1 MFRNLD
7 HCTAK
12 DRTMSD
18 TYQAIAN
25 SPVGKALFSAINLPI
40 PVILERWQPERT
52 SFISGP
58 VLVGAATGSS
68 AVDTVF
74 ATLKNAPQARA
85 TVLANTPTA
94 TDLQKQAAA
103 AGLSADSYT
112 ARREDDNTFK
122 ALVFDATG
130 IENPDQLKALWEFF
144 HPVIRKLE
152 KCARVVVIG
161 RTPETQSGATRVAQ
175 RALEGFTRSVGKEI
189 KRGATVQLVYVEAGA
204 ESQLAAPLHF
214 FLSPKSAYV
223 SAQVV
228 RVTQAGFQAEGFDWS
243 QPLAGKK
250 ALVTGGSRGIG
261 AAIARVLARDGA
273 KVTVLDIPPMA
284 EDLNQVA
291 SDIGGD
297 TLELDIT
304 SDDAPRAIA
313 DAAKAMGGLDILVHN
328 AGVTRD
334 KMLGNMPENFW
345 DMVLNI
351 NIASQ
356 LRINEQLLADGG
368 MGEGGRVISISSIA
382 GIAGNPGQTNYGC
395 SKAAVIGMIDTYSEE
410 YADKGITVN
419 AVAPGFIETQ
429 MTAAI
434 PFTIREAGRRMNA
447 MNQGGQPVDVAETI
461 AFFASPAAQG
471 LTGNVVRVC
480 GQMMLGA

>member
-1 MFRNLD
+1 
-7 HCTAK
+7 
-12 DRTMSD
+12 MSD

-25 SPVGKALFSAINLPI
+25 SPMGKALFGAINLPI
-40 PVILERWQPERT
+40 PVILDRWQPGQA
-52 SFISGP
+52 SFIKGR
-58 VLVGAATGSS
+58 VLVGAANGST
-68 AVDTVF
+68 AVDSILG
-74 ATLKNAPQARA
+74 TLKGAPEAKVS
-85 TVLANTPTA
+85 VLANNGNA
-94 TDLQKQAAA
+94 SELQKK
-103 AGLSADSYT
+103 AGKLGVDADNYT
-112 ARREDDNTFK
+112 ANRDDDAKFK
-122 ALVFDATG
+122 GLVFDATG
-130 IENPDQLKALWEFF
+130 IQNPDELKALWEFF

-152 KCARVVVIG
+152 KCARVVVVG
-161 RTPETQSGATRVAQ
+161 RTPETQTGTARVAQ

-189 KRGATVQLVYVEAGA
+189 KKGATAQLVYVNEGA
-204 ESQLAAPLHF
+204 EAQLASPLHF

-228 RVTQAGFQAEGFDWS
+228 RVSEAGFDAKKFDWNK
-243 QPLAGKK
+243 PLAGKK

-261 AAIARVLARDGA
+261 AAIAEVLARDGA
-273 KVTVLDIPPMA
+273 TVTVLDIPPMA
-284 EDLNQVA
+284 DDLNKVA
-291 SDIGGD
+291 EQIGGD

-304 SDDAPRAIA
+304 AAEAPEAIA
-313 DAAKAMGGLDILVHN
+313 AKGKAVGGFDVIVHN

-334 KMLGNMPENFW
+334 KMLGNMPEKFW

-356 LRINEQLLADGG
+356 LRINEKLLADGG
-368 MGEGGRVISISSIA
+368 MGEGGRIISISSIA
-382 GIAGNPGQTNYGC
+382 GIAGNLGQTNYGA
-395 SKAAVIGMIDTYSEE
+395 SKAAVIGMIDAYKDE
-410 YADKGITVN
+410 YAEKGITIN

-461 AFFASPAAQG
+461 AFFASPASQG

-480 GQMMLGA
+480 GQMLLGA

>member
-1 MFRNLD
+1 
-7 HCTAK
+7 
-12 DRTMSD
+12 MSD

-25 SPVGKALFSAINLPI
+25 SPMGKALFSAINLPI
-40 PVILERWQPERT
+40 PVILERWQPGQN
-52 SFISGP
+52 SFVSGR
-58 VLVGAATGSS
+58 VLVGAAPGSS

-74 ATLKNAPQARA
+74 ASLKKAPEARPA
-85 TVLANTPTA
+85 VLANNGNA
-94 TDLQKQAAA
+94 SELQKQAAA
-103 AGLSADSYT
+103 AGVSADNYT
-112 ARREDDNTFK
+112 ATKEDETRFK

-130 IENPDQLKALWEFF
+130 IESPDQLKALWEFF
-144 HPVIRKLE
+144 HPVIKKLD

-161 RTPETQSGATRVAQ
+161 RTPETLAGAARVAQ
-175 RALEGFTRSVGKEI
+175 RGLEGFTRSVGKEI
-189 KRGATVQLVYVEAGA
+189 KRGATVQLVYCEAGA

-228 RVTQAGFQAEGFDWS
+228 RVGAAGFDAANFDWDK
-243 QPLAGKK
+243 PLAGKK

-261 AAIARVLARDGA
+261 ASIARVLARDGA
-273 KVTVLDIPPMA
+273 QVTVLDIPPMA
-284 EDLNQVA
+284 EDLNKVA
-291 SDIGGD
+291 EEIQGQ

-304 SDDAPRAIA
+304 SEDAPRVIA
-313 DAAKAMGGLDILVHN
+313 EAARKMGGLDIVVHN

-345 DMVLNI
+345 DMVMNI

-356 LRINEQLLADGG
+356 LRINEQLVADDGL
-368 MGEGGRVISISSIA
+368 GEGGRIISISSIA
-382 GIAGNPGQTNYGC
+382 GIAGNLGQTNYGT

-447 MNQGGQPVDVAETI
+447 MNQGGQPVDVAEAI

-471 LTGNVVRVC
+471 LTGNVIRVC

>member
-1 MFRNLD
+1 
-7 HCTAK
+7 
-12 DRTMSD
+12 MSD
-18 TYQAIAN
+18 TYQSIAN
-25 SPVGKALFSAINLPI
+25 SSVGKAIFSAINLPI
-40 PVILERWQPERT
+40 PVILDRWQPGQN
-52 SFISGP
+52 SFISGK
-58 VLVGAATGSS
+58 VLVGAADGSS

-74 ATLKNAPQARA
+74 ATLKGAPEAQVA
-85 TVLANTPTA
+85 VLANNANAPE
-94 TDLQKQAAA
+94 LQKQAAG
-103 AGLSADSYT
+103 AGVDANNYT
-112 ARREDDNTFK
+112 ATKEDETRFK
-122 ALVFDATG
+122 ALVFDASG
-130 IENPDQLKALWEFF
+130 IETPEQLKALWEFF
-144 HPVIRKLE
+144 HPVIKKLE
-152 KCARVVVIG
+152 KCARVIVIG
-161 RTPETQSGATRVAQ
+161 RTPETLHGAARVAQ

-189 KRGATVQLVYVEAGA
+189 KKGATVQLLYAEAGA
-204 ESQLAAPLHF
+204 DSQLAAPLHF

-228 RVTQAGFQAEGFDWS
+228 RARASGFDARGFDWDKS
-243 QPLAGKK
+243 LTGKK

-273 KVTVLDIPPMA
+273 QVTVLDIPPMA
-284 EDLNQVA
+284 EDLNKVA
-291 SDIGGD
+291 EEIQGQ

-304 SDDAPRAIA
+304 ADDAPAQILE
-313 DAAKAMGGLDILVHN
+313 AAKNMGGLDILVHN

-356 LRINEQLLADGG
+356 LRINDKLVADGG
-368 MGEGGRVISISSIA
+368 MGDGGRIISISSIA
-382 GIAGNPGQTNYGC
+382 GIAGNLGQTNYGC
-395 SKAAVIGMIDTYSEE
+395 SKAGVIGMVDTYSEE
-410 YADKGITVN
+410 YGDKGITVN

-461 AFFASPAAQG
+461 AFFASPASQG

>member
-1 MFRNLD
+1 
-7 HCTAK
+7 
-12 DRTMSD
+12 MSD
-18 TYQAIAN
+18 TYQSIAN
-25 SPVGKALFSAINLPI
+25 SPLGKAIFSAIKLPI
-40 PVILERWQPERT
+40 PVILERWQPGRE
-52 SFISGP
+52 SFISGK
-58 VLVGAATGSS
+58 VLVGAAAGAGAT
-68 AVDTVF
+68 ADIF
-74 ATLKNAPQARA
+74 RTLKGASQAEIQLLADQDNTSQLQGQAADAGLEAPGY
-85 TVLANTPTA
+85 TA
-94 TDLQKQAAA
+94 T
-103 AGLSADSYT
+103 
-112 ARREDDNTFK
+112 REDETRFK
-122 ALVFDATG
+122 ALIFDATG
-130 IENPDQLKALWEFF
+130 IATPEQLKALWTFF

-152 KCARVVVIG
+152 KCARILVVG
-161 RTPETQSGATRVAQ
+161 RPPETLDGPARVAQ
-175 RALEGFTRSVGKEI
+175 RALEGFTRSLGKEAR
-189 KRGATVQLVYVEAGA
+189 KGATVQLLYVEAGA

-223 SAQVV
+223 SGQVV
-228 RVTQAGFQAEGFDWS
+228 RVRAAGFDAGELDWNK
-243 QPLAGKK
+243 PLAGRK

-273 KVTVLDIPPMA
+273 EVTVLDIPAM
-284 EDLNQVA
+284 A
-291 SDIGGD
+291 SDLQQIADEIGGQA
-297 TLELDIT
+297 LQLDIT
-304 SDDAPRAIA
+304 ATDAPQRMLE
-313 DAAKAMGGLDILVHN
+313 AAKAMGGLDILVHN

-345 DMVLNI
+345 DLVLNI

-356 LRINEQLLADGG
+356 LRINEALIAGDG
-368 MGEGGRVISISSIA
+368 MGQGGRIISISSIA
-382 GIAGNPGQTNYGC
+382 GIAGNLGQTNYGC
-395 SKAAVIGMIDTYSEE
+395 SKAAVIGMIDAYSLE
-410 YADKGITVN
+410 YAQRGITVN

>member
-1 MFRNLD
+1 
-7 HCTAK
+7 
-12 DRTMSD
+12 MSD

-25 SPVGKALFSAINLPI
+25 SPVGKALFGAINLPI
-40 PVILERWQPERT
+40 PVILERWQPGQA
-52 SFISGP
+52 SFVSGR
-58 VLVGAATGSS
+58 VLVGAATGSTG
-68 AVDTVF
+68 VDTIF
-74 ATLKNAPQARA
+74 NTLKGAPEAKLA
-85 TVLANTPTA
+85 VLANTASATELQKKAGKLGIDADNYTA
-94 TDLQKQAAA
+94 T
-103 AGLSADSYT
+103 
-112 ARREDDNTFK
+112 REDETKFK

-130 IENPDQLKALWEFF
+130 ISNTEELKALWDFF
-144 HPVIRKLE
+144 HPVIKKLD

-161 RTPETQSGATRVAQ
+161 RTPEKQSGATRVAQ

-189 KRGATVQLVYVEAGA
+189 KKGATVQLVYVDEGA
-204 ESQLAAPLHF
+204 EKQLASPLHF

-223 SAQVV
+223 SAQIV
-228 RVTQAGFQAEGFDWS
+228 RVTEAGFDAKKFDWN

-261 AAIARVLARDGA
+261 AAIAEVLARDGA
-273 KVTVLDIPPMA
+273 TVTVLDIPPMA
-284 EDLNQVA
+284 DDLNKVA
-291 SDIGGD
+291 EQIGGD

-304 SDDAPRAIA
+304 ADDAPEKIT
-313 DAAKAMGGLDILVHN
+313 AKAKEIGGYDVVVHN

-334 KMLGNMPENFW
+334 KMLGNMPEKFW

-351 NIASQ
+351 NISSQ
-356 LRINEQLLADGG
+356 LRINEKLLAEGG
-368 MGEGGRVISISSIA
+368 MGEGGRIISISSIA
-382 GIAGNPGQTNYGC
+382 GIAGNLGQTNYGC
-395 SKAAVIGMIDTYSEE
+395 SKAAVIGMIDAFKDE
-410 YADKGITVN
+410 YAEKGITIN

-461 AFFASPAAQG
+461 AFFASPASQG

-480 GQMMLGA
+480 GQMLLGA